1 MEASTLSHVYMS
13 QGKLDEAQKMLQLA
27 QKGFEKAKGPEDK
40 LTLQATHD
48 LGQLFQKQ
56 AKLGQSMEMLERAL
70 KGFEKVLDREHISI
84 YLPLG
89 CPAI

>member
-1 MEASTLSHVYMS
+1 
-13 QGKLDEAQKMLQLA
+13 MLR
-27 QKGFEKAKGPEDK
+27 KAKCPEKK

-70 KGFEKVLDREHISI
+70 KGFEKVLDQEHISTVKVFSDLADV
-84 YLPLG
+84 YMRYGKLDEAEDMYKR
-89 CPAI
+89 AIGGFSKTWL